1 MTKTR
6 KDNEAS
12 GVPIASDRVQDARPI
27 GHLRSKRS
35 TAFKQP
41 DPSMYGQA
49 SQGFR
54 TAPGRLIPPFDAER
68 VEAIQA
74 AIEAGRFEPHP
85 DVIADKLIENVD
97 ELLSRK

>member
-1 MTKTR
+1 MTKT
-6 KDNEAS
+6 KNDNDTRR
-12 GVPIASDRVQDARPI
+12 VPIESDRSEVVQPIDPTRSIRPLSFTTSDWSM
-27 GHLRSKRS
+27 LRG
-35 TAFKQP
+35 TP
-41 DPSMYGQA
+41 HGQ
-49 SQGFR
+49 R

-74 AIEAGRFEPHP
+74 AIDAGRYHPHP